1 MFSSAKIVLVLIL
14 AGACSLVLV
23 ACSHSQSNS
32 NEATPIVSLPPDTT
46 YPMPPVKAENS
57 NMGWTLTSNQHVR
70 LSDYRDKV
78 VVLDFYATWCEP
90 CRDSIP
96 HLIDLQKRF
105 GSQGLQVIGLNAGGQ
120 DDYDKVPD
128 FAREFQ
134 IDYPL
139 GIPDPELEHLYI
151 HEERIPQTLVID
163 RNGRLLRHFIGYG
176 SDVAEELDATIK
188 VALASTEPA
197 IISQ

>member
-1 MFSSAKIVLVLIL
+1 MFGNAKKILVLIL
-14 AGACSLVLV
+14 AGACSLALV
-23 ACSHSQSNS
+23 ACSRSRSNS
-32 NEATPIVSLPPDTT
+32 NDATPIVSRPPDTT
-46 YPMPPVKAENS
+46 YPMPPVKAS
-57 NMGWTLTSNQHVR
+57 GSSMGWTLTNDQHVR

-96 HLIDLQKRF
+96 HLIDLQKQY
-105 GSQGLQVIGLNAGGQ
+105 GSQGLQVIGLNGGGQ
-120 DDYDKVPD
+120 NDYDKVPD

-151 HEERIPQTLVID
+151 HDDRIPQTFVLD
-163 RNGRLLRHFIGYG
+163 RNGRLLKHFIGYG

-188 VALASTEPA
+188 VALSSTEPA
-197 IISQ
+197 IIN